1 MKLELPDDLIPEAVR
16 ELVKI
21 RERVGEPHMGH
32 DSGSYHA
39 VISIAEARRE
49 AVKRQE
55 RWDQSPLGRLL
66 RILQEN
72 EALDLHVQ
80 RDS

>member
-1 MKLELPDDLIPEAVR
+1 MKLELPDGLVPEVVQ
-16 ELVKI
+16 ELVEI
-21 RERVGEPHMGH
+21 RERVGEPRMGH

-39 VISIAEARRE
+39 VISIAEAQRE

-55 RWDQSPLGRLL
+55 KWDLSPLGKLL
-66 RILQEN
+66 KVLQD
-72 EALDLHVQ
+72 AK